1 VLERGHRGTIYIGV
15 ELVKRHR
22 GSSTDSH
29 RFLSLT
35 HDFLLGF
42 NERGKSLFVSIRAE
56 FGSSPGVIQLE
67 HGVQG
72 SHEL

>member
-35 HDFLLGF
+35 DDFLLGF
-42 NERGKSLFVSIRAE
+42 NERGKPCLFRSEPSLGRVRA
-56 FGSSPGVIQLE
+56 
-67 HGVQG
+67 
-72 SHEL
+72 